1 MNIASRIR
9 RSFFREEKRKLP
21 NVNGSSSRNED
32 DDLLGVT
39 DELIDHVRSFTID
52 TFKNFSLY
60 GNFESESQFDDFFLE
75 SSSDMGVMF
84 MELDEEACVNPLEE
98 EDEEVSSSENAKKD
112 LSDWQERH
120 AVLVL
125 SKSKELSQLRFK
137 LCPRLLKEDH
147 FWKIYFKLVRNL
159 VAKYEVQAIQ
169 QAIIKGVYEVEMSET
184 RPNLTSTGPATP

>member
-1 MNIASRIR
+1 MNIAARIR
-9 RSFFREEKRKLP
+9 RSFFREEKKELP
-21 NVNGSSSRNED
+21 SVNGSSSGNEE
-32 DDLLGVT
+32 DLLGVT

-60 GNFESESQFDDFFLE
+60 
-75 SSSDMGVMF
+75 
-84 MELDEEACVNPLEE
+84 DEEACVNPLEE
-98 EDEEVSSSENAKKD
+98 EEEEVSSNENVKKD

-137 LCPRLLKEDH
+137 LCPRLLKEDQ

-169 QAIIKGVYEVEMSET
+169 RALIRRMAMEASETKGVYEVEMSET
-184 RPNLTSTGPATP
+184 KPRLTSTGPATP

>member
-9 RSFFREEKRKLP
+9 RSFFREEKEKKKLP
-21 NVNGSSSRNED
+21 SVNGSSSSGKNE

-60 GNFESESQFDDFFLE
+60 
-75 SSSDMGVMF
+75 
-84 MELDEEACVNPLEE
+84 DEEACVNPLEDE
-98 EDEEVSSSENAKKD
+98 EDDGVSSSENVKKD

-159 VAKYEVQAIQ
+159 VAKYELQAIQ
-169 QAIIKGVYEVEMSET
+169 QARITRMAMEASQTKGVYEVEMSET
-184 RPNLTSTGPATP
+184 RPRFSSTGPAIP

>member
-21 NVNGSSSRNED
+21 SINGSSSRNED

-39 DELIDHVRSFTID
+39 VELIDHVRSFTID

-60 GNFESESQFDDFFLE
+60 
-75 SSSDMGVMF
+75 
-84 MELDEEACVNPLEE
+84 DEEACVNPLEE
-98 EDEEVSSSENAKKD
+98 DEEVSSSENVKKD

>member
-9 RSFFREEKRKLP
+9 RSFFRDEKKKLP
-21 NVNGSSSRNED
+21 SVSGSSSGNE

-52 TFKNFSLY
+52 TFKNFTLY
-60 GNFESESQFDDFFLE
+60 
-75 SSSDMGVMF
+75 
-84 MELDEEACVNPLEE
+84 DEEACVNPLEE
-98 EDEEVSSSENAKKD
+98 DEEDNGVSNVKKD

-120 AVLVL
+120 AVLAL

-137 LCPRLLKEDH
+137 LCPRLLKEDQ

-159 VAKYEVQAIQ
+159 VAKYEVLAIQ
-169 QAIIKGVYEVEMSET
+169 QALIRRMAMEASESKGGVYEVEMSET
-184 RPNLTSTGPATP
+184 RPRLSSTGPATP

>member
-21 NVNGSSSRNED
+21 IVNGSSSRNE

-60 GNFESESQFDDFFLE
+60 
-75 SSSDMGVMF
+75 V
-84 MELDEEACVNPLEE
+84 DEEACVNPLEE
-98 EDEEVSSSENAKKD
+98 DEEYNGVSSSENVKKD

-169 QAIIKGVYEVEMSET
+169 QAIITSMAMEASEIKGVYEVEMSET
-184 RPNLTSTGPATP
+184 RPNLTSTGGPATP

>member
-32 DDLLGVT
+32 DDSLGVT
-39 DELIDHVRSFTID
+39 DELIDHVRSLTID

-60 GNFESESQFDDFFLE
+60 
-75 SSSDMGVMF
+75 
-84 MELDEEACVNPLEE
+84 DEEACVNPLEE
-98 EDEEVSSSENAKKD
+98 DEEVSSSENVKKD

-184 RPNLTSTGPATP
+184 RPNLTSTGGPATL

>member
-9 RSFFREEKRKLP
+9 RSFFRDEKKELP
-21 NVNGSSSRNED
+21 SVNGSSSGNE

-60 GNFESESQFDDFFLE
+60 
-75 SSSDMGVMF
+75 
-84 MELDEEACVNPLEE
+84 DEEACVNPLEDE
-98 EDEEVSSSENAKKD
+98 EDNGLSNVKKD

-137 LCPRLLKEDH
+137 LCPRLFKEDQ

-159 VAKYEVQAIQ
+159 VAKYEVVAIQ
-169 QAIIKGVYEVEMSET
+169 QAKIRMAMEASEIKGVYEVEMSET
-184 RPNLTSTGPATP
+184 RPRLSSTGPATS